1 MSKPQKGP
9 ARPVDAQTAPGE
21 GQGKGSVAINGK
33 QPGGA
38 TGKGWRPGQSGNPSG
53 RPGGYA
59 EFREMCRSKS
69 PAAVAALE
77 DALGDGGPSAVAA
90 ARVLLEYGWGKPS
103 SAPEDLDAVR
113 EGGGS
118 ALAVLTRDE
127 LLAIAKG
134 DKLE

>member
-1 MSKPQKGP
+1 MKRHGKGP
-9 ARPVDAQTAPGE
+9 SSPVVSETAPGE
-21 GQGKGSVAINGK
+21 GPGKGPAIRTQQGRFA
-33 QPGGA
+33 PGV
-38 TGKGWRPGQSGNPSG
+38 SGNPNG

-59 EFREMCRSKS
+59 EFRELCRSKS
-69 PAAVAALE
+69 PAAVRALE
-77 DALGDGGPSAVAA
+77 GALGEGGPSAVAA

-118 ALAVLTRDE
+118 ALSVLTRDE

-134 DKLE
+134 EEP